1 MKNIP
6 LSKPTYDDQTK
17 KELCDVLDSGWT
29 GNGPKVLEF
38 EKAFAEYVGAKYA
51 VACNSATSAL
61 DICLKAYDITGGELI
76 TTPLTFVADASVG
89 EFNGMGVTFADIDPE
104 TLCIDPDSIKINEST
119 KAIIAVDSHGRL
131 ANYEAI
137 KQKCKDLGREDI
149 LIIEDAAHAM
159 YTPGA
164 GTIADLCVYSFQAVK
179 TLPIFDGGMITTNDE
194 AIAKKLKTLMWL
206 GIEKTTFD
214 RVGSKGYQWDYSIDH
229 SGIKGYMTDVQ
240 AVIGLGQLRRLE
252 TMNAKRR
259 DIQDTYNKAFGGQD
273 WFKAPA
279 YSHTVQYYTPQW
291 KDRDGL
297 CEYLGSKGIATSVH
311 FKPLYETKYWAKG
324 KKCDLPN
331 CEVWKNLLSLPVH
344 DSLTNED
351 LEYIIAS
358 VYEYYE
364 NLS

>member
-1 MKNIP
+1 MKKEKCMRNIP
-6 LSKPTYDDQTK
+6 LSKPTYDEQTK
-17 KELCDVLDSGWT
+17 KELLDVLDSGWT

-38 EKAFAEYVGAKYA
+38 EKAFAEYVGRKYA

-61 DICLKAYDITGGELI
+61 DVCLKAYDITDGELI

-89 EFNGMGVTFADIDPE
+89 EFNGMDVTFADIDPD
-104 TLCIDPDSIKINEST
+104 TLCIDPETLKITPRT

-131 ANYEAI
+131 VDIKAI
-137 KQKCKDLGREDI
+137 RAKFDG

-164 GTIADLCVYSFQAVK
+164 GEHADLCVYSFQAVK
-179 TLPIFDGGMITTNDE
+179 TLPIFDGGMITTDDE
-194 AIAKKLKTLMWL
+194 QIAKKLKSLLWL
-206 GIEKTTFD
+206 GIEKTTYD
-214 RVGSKGYQWDYSIDH
+214 RVGTKGGYQWDYEIDH
-229 SGIKGYMTDVQ
+229 GGIKGYMTDVQ
-240 AVIGLGQLRRLE
+240 AVIGLGQLKRLE
-252 TMNAKRR
+252 EMNARR
-259 DIQDTYNKAFGGQD
+259 REIQSMYNDAFGGES
-273 WFKAPA
+273 WFKAPV

-291 KDRDGL
+291 KNRDGL

-344 DSLTNED
+344 ESMTDED
-351 LEYIIAS
+351 IDYVISS
-358 VYEYYE
+358 VKEFYE
-364 NLS
+364 